1 VGDTYIPLL
10 LRSRN
15 VFSIKHGLTSNRF
28 FSRIL
33 QRISILLIFLVSLSA
48 CKTLDTFSS
57 TKDNPLASPTVGP
70 SVGPPIGTSAAPK
83 IYEDRNKE
91 QYAYNSNT
99 YLDVVIPVF
108 STGLPTDDRGGIDY
122 KTVGEEGL
130 WPELRRAE
138 ANRFAVETKRAVE
151 KLGTFGSVSVVPTA
165 TASGDVYVLGTI
177 KESDSE
183 TIKLSVNVL
192 DSQGKL
198 WGKRQF
204 EHKVAPGFFRDRT
217 QVNSDP
223 YAPIFVEIADYV
235 YDLLIQKSEKEQQNI
250 KQVTE
255 LRYAQLYAPEVF
267 RQHLKLGKTWDG
279 NYEYKIVSLPSE
291 NDVMVNRIKPL
302 RVQDQLFIDRLQT
315 QYEGFHAKSNESYR
329 AWQKET
335 LPELL
340 AIKKARGERNVR
352 MGAGI
357 ALATLAILLNKN
369 SNSAAGELGQIAGVL
384 GSSVLISSALD
395 KNSELKIHRQSLDE
409 LGESL
414 DLELSPQLMT
424 HNDQT
429 VELTGTANEQYLQW
443 KNHLK
448 KIYELEKTPDQAL

>member
-1 VGDTYIPLL
+1 MFP
-10 LRSRN
+10 
-15 VFSIKHGLTSNRF
+15 IKHDDINRRY
-28 FSRIL
+28 SVC
-33 QRISILLIFLVSLSA
+33 LLWRVLMIFTCFVSLSA
-48 CKTLDTFSS
+48 CNTLATFSAA
-57 TKDNPLASPTVGP
+57 DNPQASPNVGP
-70 SVGPPIGTSAAPK
+70 SVGPTVGPQ
-83 IYEDRNKE
+83 IYEDPKQK
-91 QYAYNSNT
+91 QYTYHSGT
-99 YLDVVIPVF
+99 YLDVVIPIF
-108 STGLPTDDRGGIDY
+108 DPGLPTDEKGGIDY
-122 KTVGEEGL
+122 KVVSEDGI
-130 WPELRRAE
+130 WPQLRRAE
-138 ANRFAVETKRAVE
+138 ANRFAVETKRSIE

-177 KESDSE
+177 NESDSE

-192 DSQGKL
+192 DSQGKV

-217 QVNSDP
+217 QANSDP

-235 YDLLIQKSEKEQQNI
+235 YDLLIKKSEQEKQTI
-250 KQVTE
+250 KHVTE

-267 RQHLKLGKTWDG
+267 SPHLKLIKTWDG
-279 NYEYKIVSLPSE
+279 NYEYKLVSLPSE
-291 NDVMVNRIKPL
+291 NDAMVNRIKPL
-302 RVQDQLFIDRLQT
+302 RVQDQLFVDRLQT
-315 QYEGFHAKSNESYR
+315 QYEGFYAKSDKSYR

-357 ALATLAILLNKN
+357 ALATLAVLLNKN
-369 SNSAAGELGQIAGVL
+369 SNSAAGELGTIAGVI
-384 GSSVLISSALD
+384 GSSVLISSAMD
-395 KNSELKIHRQSLDE
+395 KNAELKIHKQSLDE

-414 DLELSPQLMT
+414 DIELSPQLMT

-429 VELTGTANEQYLQW
+429 IELTGTANEQYQQW

-448 KIYELEKTPDQAL
+448 TIYDLEKTPNQAL